1 MVVLDEESKHEED
14 IICDITV
21 KEDSAKLKSEKAIDI
36 TDLSAADEPKH
47 QDGFMQNSSSG
58 GVDPKVFY

>member
-21 KEDSAKLKSEKAIDI
+21 KEDSAKLKSDKVIDI

-47 QDGFMQNSSSG
+47 
-58 GVDPKVFY
+58 